1 MVVKTVS
8 KKRNS
13 KKESVVVDSTFKLED
28 IITQEERAIAYG
40 VANGQEFD
48 EKDIN
53 EQLRVARDLK

>member
-1 MVVKTVS
+1 MAVKTVA

-13 KKESVVVDSTFKLED
+13 KKESAVVDSTFRLED
-28 IITQEERAIAYG
+28 MIIQEERAIAYG

-48 EKDIN
+48 AKDIN